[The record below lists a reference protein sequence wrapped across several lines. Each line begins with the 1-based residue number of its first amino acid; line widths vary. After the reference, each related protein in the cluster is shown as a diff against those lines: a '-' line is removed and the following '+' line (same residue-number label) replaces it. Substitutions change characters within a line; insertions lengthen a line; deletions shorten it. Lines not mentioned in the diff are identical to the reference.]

1 MAEDTPLPVPNLK
14 VPQYIYILNQP
25 SLASRH
31 KDTLASLLDA
41 IKEDEMGPFYEMITG
56 LHPAKI
62 PQDAAL
68 LKSLQ
73 EKNAARLAELDT
85 KLAEAQKT
93 EGETEVADLIK
104 ERAYYLT
111 RIGEDKDKVVRALEE
126 ALEKTSGA
134 GSKIDLVLTLVR
146 IAFFYGD
153 FGMIEKELKRS
164 DELIQKGGDWD
175 RLNRLKVYRALHL
188 ISIRQFSKA
197 AELFIDALSTFTA
210 TELLDYKQFVEFTII
225 SGVVSLN
232 RVDLKK
238 KILAAPE
245 IIQLLPELP
254 VLSNLITNLYDC
266 HYDQFFIALA
276 ALPDSTLLPSLPL
289 SPHSAYIVRELRIK
303 AYNQLLA
310 SYASLSLDALAQAFG
325 VSKGWVE
332 TDLARFTSTARIHC
346 TIDSVNGIVS
356 TTRPSVLTSQFEQV
370 IKVGDGVLDGVG
382 RLGRGLY

>member
-1 MAEDTPLPVPNLK
+1 MAEDTPLPIPNLK

-25 SLASRH
+25 ALASRH
-31 KDTLASLLDA
+31 KETLESLLAA
-41 IKEDEMGPFYEMITG
+41 IQEDEMGPFYAMLTT
-56 LHPAKI
+56 LHPTII
-62 PQDAAL
+62 PQD
-68 LKSLQ
+68 KSVLSALQ
-73 EKNAARLAELDT
+73 EKNTARLAELDK
-85 KLAEAQKT
+85 KLEEAQKT
-93 EGETEVADLIK
+93 EGETEVSDTIK
-104 ERAYYLT
+104 EKANYLV
-111 RIGEDKDKVVRALEE
+111 RIGEEKDKVVKALEE

-134 GSKIDLVLTLVR
+134 GSKIDLVLTLLR
-146 IAFFYGD
+146 IAFFWGD
-153 FGMIEKELKRS
+153 FAMIDKELKRS

-188 ISIRQFSKA
+188 ISVRQFGKS

-210 TELLDYKQFVEFTII
+210 TELMDYKQFVEFTII
-225 SGVVSLN
+225 SGAVSLS

-245 IIQLLPELP
+245 VLQLLSELP
-254 VLSNLITNLYDC
+254 VLRDLITSLYDC
-266 HYDQFFIALA
+266 HYDKFFVALA
-276 ALPDSTLLPSLPL
+276 SLPESTLLPSLPL

-325 VSKGWVE
+325 VSKAWVE

-346 TIDSVNGIVS
+346 TIDSVNDIVS
-356 TTRPSVLTSQFEQV
+356 TTRPSVLSSQFDQV
-370 IKVGDGVLDGVG
+370 IKVGDSVLDGVG